1 MFQNNFR
8 QAAKFGTFKNG
19 ICISC
24 FPIQFLVFRQGYLIG
39 IMGREYV
46 SGFSVA

>member
-8 QAAKFGTFKNG
+8 QAAKFG

-24 FPIQFLVFRQGYLIG
+24 FPIQILVFSQGYLIG